1 MAADVPQGTYPSLTD
16 AQIAEEFP
24 KIANEYIV
32 VFRALSSEEVLSA
45 HLTNVKTLATVH
57 REYHIKA
64 DDTTQ
69 SFRGYHVT
77 VTDEAHVT
85 ALMAMPEVDFVE
97 QNAVVKASKLG
108 APRKAE
114 LASSKAP
121 SRSPIRYSTFISFC
135 IFLS

>member
-16 AQIAEEFP
+16 AQIAEKFP
-24 KIANEYIV
+24 RIANEYI

-85 ALMAMPEVDFVE
+85 ALMAIPEVDFVE
-97 QNAVVKASKLG
+97 QNTVVKASKLG
-108 APRKAE
+108 APPKAE

-121 SRSPIRYSTFISFC
+121 SRSPIRYSTFIPFC